1 MEKFTVR
8 KNLFIISILVV
19 VISAAFFVF
28 KNQIISK
35 IFPDF
40 VPPKVFKVGV
50 LQFVSAKATD
60 DYIKGALD
68 AISEAGFIEGKNIIY
83 FKDKSPNGDRQKA
96 AGVIQKFIDRKVD
109 LILVTNTV
117 GTQEAV
123 KLTKDI
129 PIVFLGVADPLNT
142 SLVKSLAGSGT
153 NIAGVTAFPP
163 IDKTFEYAK
172 GVFPNLKKMGIIY
185 ATTDPAAVALAKRS
199 SEVAKSLNIEL
210 LEGKVTSRDQVVAEA
225 ENLLDKNVEVLYI
238 PPDTVVV
245 PATKDV
251 QELASLKGV
260 PLVGNVTKDFSIINM
275 NVDFIESGNLGGKI
289 AAKILKGMSPGVIP
303 MENPN
308 RFFLTVNLKAAKE
321 AGVTIPESVL
331 SLANELITEE
341 GVAKELITPKNR

>member
-1 MEKFTVR
+1 MEKFLAR
-8 KNLFIISILVV
+8 KNLFKIFIVVV
-19 VISAAFFVF
+19 VIGAVFFIF
-28 KNQIISK
+28 KSQIISK

-50 LQFVSAKATD
+50 LQFVSVKATD

-68 AISEAGFIEGKNIIY
+68 AISEAGFVEGKDIFY

-96 AGVIQKFIDRKVD
+96 AGVIQEFIDRKVD

-117 GTQEAV
+117 GAQEAV
-123 KLTKDI
+123 KLTEDI

-142 SLVKSLAGSGT
+142 GLVKSLAGSGT

-163 IDKTFEYAK
+163 IDKTFEYTK
-172 GVFPNLKKMGIIY
+172 SVFPDLKKMGIIY

-199 SEVAKSLNIEL
+199 SEAAKSLNIEL
-210 LEGKVTSRDQVVAEA
+210 IEGKVTGQDQVVAA
-225 ENLLDKNVEVLYI
+225 AQDLLDKNVEVLYI

-245 PATKDV
+245 PAAKDV
-251 QELASLKGV
+251 QKLASPKGV
-260 PLVGNVTKDFSIINM
+260 PLIGNVTKDFSIINM
-275 NVDFIESGNLGGKI
+275 NVDFIESGNLGGRI
-289 AAKILKGMSPGVIP
+289 VVKILKGMNPGLIP

-321 AGVTIPESVL
+321 ARVTIPESVL

>member
-1 MEKFTVR
+1 MGKLSIR
-8 KNLFIISILVV
+8 KNLLVTFIIV
-19 VISAAFFVF
+19 VIVGAVFFIF
-28 KNQIISK
+28 KEQIISK

-50 LQFVSAKATD
+50 MQFVSAKATD

-68 AISEAGFIEGKNIIY
+68 ALTEAGFVEGKNVIY

-96 AGVIQKFIDRKVD
+96 APVIQKFIDRKVD

-117 GTQEAV
+117 GVQETM

-129 PIVFLGVADPLNT
+129 PIVFLGVADPLST
-142 SLVKSLAGSGT
+142 GLVKSLAGSGI

-163 IDKTFEYAK
+163 VDKTFEYTK
-172 GVFPNLKKMGIIY
+172 SIFPNLKKMGIIY
-185 ATTDPAAVALAKRS
+185 ATTDAAAVALAKRA
-199 SEVAKSLNIEL
+199 SEAAKSLDIEL
-210 LEGKVTSRDQVVAEA
+210 VESKVTARDQVVAAA
-225 ENLLDKNVEVLYI
+225 ESLLAKSVEILYI

-245 PATKDV
+245 PAAKDV
-251 QELASLKGV
+251 QKLASPKGV
-260 PLVGNVTKDFSIINM
+260 PLIGNVTKDFSIINM

-289 AAKILKGMSPGVIP
+289 VVKILKGANPGAIP

-321 AGVTIPESVL
+321 AGVTIPETIL

-341 GVAKELITPKNR
+341 GVVKELITPKNR